1 MVTPRVRPSPG
12 VRRTLAVLACVLLL
26 GAAVRAQ
33 PPGPLPQPREPAP
46 AATAALPS
54 DADWTRDDAARGR
67 LFDLVRARVREA
79 YFDPERVDWEAWSAR
94 HRDAV
99 MGATSRPSLDAAF
112 RRAFADLGDGH
123 SRWVG
128 RDRPRAAA
136 ADDAEPATPVE
147 LGVRAEP
154 LDGRGLLLVRV
165 HPGGPAHRAGLAR
178 GDVVVGVDDVSLAEP
193 GLGWAMQDRIAA
205 ALRSGAARLEVERP
219 GDGSLRVEVAAA
231 PVPSGASERPV
242 GALDARTGVARLDVP
257 SFAVGTAEA
266 VHAEVARLR
275 DAGARALVL
284 DLRGNPGGSV
294 VEMGLVLG
302 LSFRGDAMETWT
314 GGAPDWSLTVTS
326 GAVLVARLERRSGI
340 YAGRDVAAARLERFV
355 TWTGPIAVLVD
366 GGTASA
372 AEALAA
378 VLARELGAPVVGEPT
393 PGNIETV
400 RRFSFPGGNAAWVA
414 VAELRH
420 PGGDG
425 LAPIP
430 IAAIAR
436 LDPDALARGFDAPL
450 AEATRRLLDL
460 PVTPGRWF

>member
-1 MVTPRVRPSPG
+1 MVRPRVRTAEG
-12 VRRTLAVLACVLLL
+12 ARRALALLACAFLV
-26 GAAVRAQ
+26 GAAAWAQ
-33 PPGPLPQPREPAP
+33 PAAPTPQPYELGP
-46 AATAALPS
+46 AAAQALPS
-54 DADWTRDDAARGR
+54 DADWTRDAAARGR
-67 LFDLVRARVREA
+67 LFDLVRERVREA
-79 YFDPERVDWEAWSAR
+79 YFDPERVDWEAWTAR

-99 MGATSRPSLDAAF
+99 AEAAGRPALDAAF
-112 RRAFADLGDGH
+112 RRAFAGLGDGH

-128 RDRPRAAA
+128 RERPPVV
-136 ADDAEPATPVE
+136 ADGAEPAPAVE

-178 GDVVVGVDDVSLAEP
+178 GDVVVGVDGLSLAEP

-205 ALRSGAARLEVERP
+205 ALRTGAARLEVERP
-219 GDGSLRVEVAAA
+219 GDQALRVEVAAA
-231 PVPSGASERPV
+231 PVPPGASERPV
-242 GALDARTGVARLDVP
+242 GTLDGRTGVARLDVP

-275 DAGARALVL
+275 DAGARAVVL

-302 LSFRGDAMETWT
+302 LVFRGDAMEAWT
-314 GGAPDWSLTVTS
+314 NGAPDWSLTVT
-326 GAVLVARLERRSGI
+326 ADPVLIARLERRTGI
-340 YAGRDVAAARLERFV
+340 YAGRDVAAARLERST
-355 TWTGPIAVLVD
+355 TWSGPVAVLVD

-378 VLARELGAPVVGEPT
+378 VVARELGAPVVGEPT

-400 RRFSFPGGNAAWVA
+400 RRLSFPGGNVAWVA
-414 VAELRH
+414 VGELRH
-420 PGGDG
+420 PGGED

-430 IAAIAR
+430 IAATAI

>member
-1 MVTPRVRPSPG
+1 MVRTRARPSAG
-12 VRRTLAVLACVLLL
+12 VRRTLAVLACALLL
-26 GAAVRAQ
+26 GAAGRAQ
-33 PPGPLPQPREPAP
+33 PDAPLPQPREPAP
-46 AATAALPS
+46 AAAAALPS
-54 DADWTRDDAARGR
+54 DADWTRDEAARGR
-67 LFDLVRARVREA
+67 LFDLVRERVRDA
-79 YFDPERVDWEAWSAR
+79 YFDPQRVDWEAWTAR
-94 HRDAV
+94 HREAV
-99 MGATSRPSLDAAF
+99 VEAASRPALDAAF
-112 RRAFADLGDGH
+112 RRAFAGLGDGH

-128 RDRPRAAA
+128 RDRPPVAS
-136 ADDAEPATPVE
+136 DGAEPATPVE

-178 GDVVVGVDDVSLAEP
+178 GDVVVGVDGVSLAEP

-205 ALRSGAARLEVERP
+205 ALRTGAARLEVERP
-219 GDGSLRVEVAAA
+219 GDEAVRVEVAAV
-231 PVPSGASERPV
+231 PVPRGASERPV
-242 GALDARTGVARLDVP
+242 GSLDARTGVARLDVP
-257 SFAVGTAEA
+257 SFAAGTAEA

-302 LSFRGDAMETWT
+302 LAFRGDAMEAWT
-314 GGAPDWSLTVTS
+314 RGAPEWSLTVTS
-326 GAVLVARLERRSGI
+326 EPVLIARLERRTGI
-340 YAGRDVAAARLERFV
+340 YAGRDVAAARLERA
-355 TWTGPIAVLVD
+355 TAWSGPLAVLVD

-400 RRFSFPGGNAAWVA
+400 RRLSFPGGNAAWVA
-414 VAELRH
+414 VGELRH
-420 PGGDG
+420 PGGEG

-430 IAAIAR
+430 IAETAT
-436 LDPDALARGFDAPL
+436 LEPDALARGFDAPL